1 MLLLLYNFIQFGIR
15 GKGGEQTQ
23 FFGAKFDLFWASFE
37 RLFGKLRET
46 FWEFSFPVRLS
57 LLTDGALVRA
67 KRGSGNFHE
76 KTFRACLPLS
86 SSKKNITKILSLAA
100 FRPPTFLE
108 ARLLLFA
115 SPTIRFS
122 TATTIMSSAKKNF
135 KRLPTSVLP
144 KNYKLCLKPNLTEFT
159 FTGKEVIDVE
169 V

>member
-1 MLLLLYNFIQFGIR
+1 M
-15 GKGGEQTQ
+15 
-23 FFGAKFDLFWASFE
+23 
-37 RLFGKLRET
+37 
-46 FWEFSFPVRLS
+46 RLS
-57 LLTDGALVRA
+57 LLTDGAQSRSQGLSSSHPLE
-67 KRGSGNFHE
+67 KRDPGNEVGRSLGASKHFLE

-100 FRPPTFLE
+100 FRPLTFVG

-115 SPTIRFS
+115 SPTIRFR
-122 TATTIMSSAKKNF
+122 TATTIMSSSKKNF